1 MPRIRVVSL
10 AAVVALAV
18 AVAAAG
24 ANAQTATNDQ
34 AGKPLALLAGL
45 KPPQQTKASVHA
57 KAGSKKPVKVAK
69 RNITEKHRAAAAAQT
84 PETPAPANPVPE
96 NVWPRPDQTTPAN
109 TAAAE
114 QAAAPAADDPPL
126 SAIVVNGQ
134 TVQIA
139 SPDDVNDIDLAA
151 DDRNAAP
158 AAAARSDRVDMAPEA
173 TPVVATATRDDASP
187 VGSASWVAQVFAA
200 LGGAI
205 AAGSVAWFLIG
216 SGPQRMY
223 G

>member
-1 MPRIRVVSL
+1 MTI
-10 AAVVALAV
+10 
-18 AVAAAG
+18 
-24 ANAQTATNDQ
+24 AQTR
-34 AGKPLALLAGL
+34 G
-45 KPPQQTKASVHA
+45 
-57 KAGSKKPVKVAK
+57 
-69 RNITEKHRAAAAAQT
+69 T
-84 PETPAPANPVPE
+84 PTQVPANTLPE
-96 NVWPRPDQTTPAN
+96 NVWPQPDQSTPVN

-158 AAAARSDRVDMAPEA
+158 AAPARSVRADMAPEA
-173 TPVVATATRDDASP
+173 VPMAATARREDASP
-187 VGSASWVAQVFAA
+187 VGSASWIAQMLAA

-205 AAGSVAWFLIG
+205 AAASVAWFLIG